1 MGECHSRISQ
11 NCAHI
16 PNPCVNHLYIYCPVL
31 FLACPICALNCS
43 TRTLSLHEG
52 YFHSYGYCHGRRLL
66 VCTSKEERGD
76 VSYSIVSVGLI
87 VSSFFCHGGNKKY
100 FPTLYNTSL
109 TPHDSIFRNHG
120 FTKGK
125 RLENFSSE
133 NIFCRVNML
142 KLVLIETLDSTVNY
156 EKSWMFSDSLFV
168 LPPCVSACSDP
179 L

>member
-1 MGECHSRISQ
+1 MGECHSRISE

-66 VCTSKEERGD
+66 VCTSKEERGN

-87 VSSFFCHGGNKKY
+87 ASSFFCHGGNKNT
-100 FPTLYNTSL
+100 FPPCITSASPLMTAFSEITVSQKGKGWKTSL
-109 TPHDSIFRNHG
+109 LKIFSVVSI
-120 FTKGK
+120 
-125 RLENFSSE
+125 
-133 NIFCRVNML
+133 C
-142 KLVLIETLDSTVNY
+142 
-156 EKSWMFSDSLFV
+156 
-168 LPPCVSACSDP
+168 
-179 L
+179 